1 MKDGVTMK
9 LLVTSIIGLGLLCS
23 NSYAAN
29 SQATQSTTG
38 TQMQSTVDTNK
49 TAGQAFLATNKSK
62 AGVVTLPDGLQY
74 KVIKE
79 GTGEL
84 PKLNDVVTV
93 NYKGT
98 LIDGTEFDSS
108 YKRGEPA
115 TFPVSGVIAGWT
127 EALQLMKVGS
137 TWELYIP
144 AELAYGANGMPP
156 VIAPNQTLI
165 FTVELI
171 KKS

>member
-1 MKDGVTMK
+1 MKNGLK
-9 LLVTSIIGLGLLCS
+9 IKWLVSFIISLGLFSTQIYAVDNQGDQSVTGTNMQS
-23 NSYAAN
+23 NS
-29 SQATQSTTG
+29 
-38 TQMQSTVDTNK
+38 DTNK
-49 TAGQAFLATNKSK
+49 SAGQAFLASNKTK
-62 AGVVTLPDGLQY
+62 PGVVTLPDGLQY
-74 KVIKE
+74 KVVKE
-79 GTGEL
+79 GTGAK
-84 PKLNDVVTV
+84 PSAKDVVTV

-108 YKRGEPA
+108 YKRGEPVS
-115 TFPVSGVIAGWT
+115 FPVNGVIAGWT

-137 TWELYIP
+137 IWELYIP

-165 FTVELI
+165 FTVELL